1 MANLAE
7 GKLMEA
13 NKKYN
18 WHKIADSISEIRFS
32 ENKLAM
38 LEVNNKTICLALH
51 NNQLFACTSKCPH
64 AGGTMAD
71 GYIDALGNI
80 VCPVHRYKFSLQNG
94 RNSSGEGYYLKT
106 FPIEIRT
113 EGGFVGFPENN
124 LFGWLK

>member
-1 MANLAE
+1 MD
-7 GKLMEA
+7 A

-18 WHKIADSISEIRFS
+18 WHKIADNITELSFS
-32 ENKLAM
+32 ENGLTM
-38 LEVNNKTICLALH
+38 LEVNNKTICLAL
-51 NNQLFACTSKCPH
+51 NKGQLFACSSKCPH

-71 GYIDALGNI
+71 GYIDAVGNI

-106 FPIEIRT
+106 FPIEIRN
-113 EGGFVGFPENN
+113 EGVFVGFPENN